1 MKAPSSSNPPKT
13 PLLSKSRFLA
23 GLQCPLRL
31 WHACFNRE
39 LAAEISPAQQA
50 IFDVGHAVGEL
61 ATRRYPG
68 GVFIQE
74 NHLHHEEAVRSTLTA
89 MEDPTVKSIY
99 EAAFIYDG
107 VRVRVDILER
117 TDLGGWNLV
126 EVKSS
131 TSVKEIHLPDI
142 AIQYYVL
149 VGSGMNLGKAFL
161 LHINPRYVYE
171 GDRLDPEGF
180 FSSADVTD
188 EVRLAQKEI
197 AARLFELKKTLN
209 APESPR
215 IQPSRHCSD
224 PYPCE
229 FWEYCTRHMP
239 EHWVLEL
246 SGITQKKLGD
256 LTGENILEIKD
267 IPGTFPLTEL
277 QKRIKA
283 CVVNDQAF
291 MSKKIYDVL
300 KNVEYPV
307 HFLDFETVSPAVPR
321 YSGTRPYQ
329 TVPFQWSDHILVEN
343 GTLAHKEYLCNDDT
357 DPREEF
363 ALTLLDTL
371 GDRGTI
377 FIYTT
382 YEIRIIKAL
391 AEYLPQHR
399 NALLNSIG
407 RCEDLCAIIK
417 KYFYH
422 PRFHG
427 SFSLKSVLPALVPE
441 MDYGTLAIQEGTLAA
456 FEYLRMIAPSTEI
469 EEKQRI
475 RKELLKYCSHDTLA
489 MVKIRNTLIERSP
502 NDPGYIR

>member
-1 MKAPSSSNPPKT
+1 M
-13 PLLSKSRFLA
+13 LSKSRFLA
-23 GLQCPLRL
+23 GLQCHLRL
-31 WHACFNRE
+31 WHVCFNRDF
-39 LAAEISPAQQA
+39 AAEILPAQQA
-50 IFDVGHAVGEL
+50 VFDAGHAVGEL

-68 GVFIQE
+68 GVLIQE
-74 NHLHHEEAVRSTLTA
+74 DYLHHEKAVQTTIKA
-89 MEDPTVKSIY
+89 MQDPTVKSIY

-117 TDLGGWNLV
+117 ADDGGWNLV

-149 VGSGMNLGKAFL
+149 DGSGLDLNKTFL
-161 LHINPRYVYE
+161 LHINSRYVYD
-171 GDRLDPEGF
+171 GDCLDPEGF
-180 FSSADVTD
+180 FSSSDVTD
-188 EVRLAQKEI
+188 EVLSRQGEI
-197 AARLFELKKTLN
+197 RARISELKQMLN
-209 APESPR
+209 AADSPR

-246 SGITQKKLGD
+246 FGITQKKLDD
-256 LTGENILEIKD
+256 LTAMNIVEIQD
-267 IPGTFPLTEL
+267 IPGTYPLTEL
-277 QKRIKA
+277 QERVKT
-283 CVVNDQAF
+283 CVANDEAF
-291 MSKKIYDVL
+291 MSKKIYGEL

-307 HFLDFETVSPAVPR
+307 HFLDFETVSPAIPLYV
-321 YSGTRPYQ
+321 GTRPYQ
-329 TVPFQWSDHILVEN
+329 TVPFQWSDHILAEN
-343 GTLAHKEYLCNDDT
+343 GTLAHKECLCTDDK

-371 GDRGTI
+371 GDRGSI

-382 YEIRIIKAL
+382 YELRIIKAL
-391 AEYLPQHR
+391 AEYLPQRR
-399 NALLNSIG
+399 NALLNILD
-407 RCEDLCAIIK
+407 RCKDLCALIK

-427 SFSLKSVLPALVPE
+427 SFSLKSVLPALVPDME
-441 MDYGTLAIQEGTLAA
+441 YKTLAIQEGSQAA
-456 FEYLRMIAPSTEI
+456 FEYLRMIASSTET
-469 EEKQRI
+469 EEKEKI
-475 RKELLKYCSHDTLA
+475 KKELLNYCGHDTLA
-489 MVKIRNTLIERSP
+489 MVKIRNTLIERSS